1 MPPAPVIVVGAGMA
15 GLVTALLLAHRG
27 VEVLVC
33 ERGDQPGGKLREVP
47 VAGQRIDAGPT
58 VFTMRWVFDELLAEV
73 GTHLEAELGIRP
85 LEILARH
92 AWDQGGRL
100 DLFADLE
107 RTVAAIGDFAGA
119 AAARGYR
126 DFCREARGVYQTLEQ
141 PFIRA
146 PRPTPVS
153 LVGRVGPF
161 GLKGLLKIRPFETLW
176 QALGEHFP
184 DPRLRQLFG
193 RYATYCGSS
202 PFLAPATLMLIA
214 HVEQEGVWTVDGG
227 MHQIAAALTRLAMA
241 RGARFRFGTEVAEIL
256 SDRRR
261 VSGVRLATGE
271 ALAARA
277 VVMNGDVAAL
287 RAGLLGAAAS
297 GLSPPPAESQRS
309 LSAMTWNLVA
319 PTEGFPLVRH
329 SVFFSRDY
337 PAEFD
342 AIFRQ
347 GRLPAAPTVYVCA
360 QDRAGDVDWPGGA
373 IPGRRAGLADGKPP
387 PGEARG
393 ASGWAT
399 SESSGEGIPIP
410 GMGAGVAFSGPERL
424 LCLVNAPAI
433 GDTHA
438 FSPAEI
444 ESCEASAFSLLERCG
459 LRVQRSPAN
468 TRVTTPTDFNRLFPA
483 TGGAL
488 YGQASHGWKASF
500 NRPGTR
506 TKLPGLYLAGGSVH
520 PGAGVPMAALSG
532 RLAAACVLSD
542 LTSTSR

>member
-1 MPPAPVIVVGAGMA
+1 MA

-27 VEVLVC
+27 VEVLIC

-58 VFTMRWVFDELLAEV
+58 VFTMRWVFEELLAEV

-126 DFCREARGVYQTLEQ
+126 DFCREARGVYRTLEQ

-146 PRPTPVS
+146 PRPTPVG

-176 QALGEHFP
+176 EALGEHFP

-227 MHQIAAALTRLAMA
+227 MHQIAAALTRLATA
-241 RGARFRFGTEVAEIL
+241 RGARFHFNTEVTEIL
-256 SDRRR
+256 TDRQR
-261 VSGVRLATGE
+261 VRGVRLATGE
-271 ALAARA
+271 SLAAQA

-287 RAGLLGAAAS
+287 RAGLLGAGAR

-319 PTEGFPLVRH
+319 TTEGFPLVRH

-347 GRLPAAPTVYVCA
+347 GRLPTAPTVYVCA
-360 QDRAGDVDWPGGA
+360 QDRAGAADEPGDA
-373 IPGRRAGLADGKPP
+373 VLDRRAGLDRGEAPG
-387 PGEARG
+387 GEARG
-393 ASGWAT
+393 TAEGEASGHYGE
-399 SESSGEGIPIP
+399 ESPVP
-410 GMGAGVAFSGPERL
+410 GVGLGPERL

-433 GDTHA
+433 GDTHV

-444 ESCEASAFSLLERCG
+444 ESCEASAFTLLERCG
-459 LRVQRSPAN
+459 LRVQRTPAN

-532 RLAAACVLSD
+532 RLAAECVLSD

>member
-1 MPPAPVIVVGAGMA
+1 MA

-27 VEVLVC
+27 VEVLIC

-47 VAGQRIDAGPT
+47 VAGKRIDAGPT

-161 GLKGLLKIRPFETLW
+161 GLKGLIKIRPFETLW

-184 DPRLRQLFG
+184 EPRLRQLFG

-241 RGARFRFGTEVAEIL
+241 RGAHFHFNTEVTEIL
-256 SDRRR
+256 TDRRR

-271 ALAARA
+271 CLAAQA

-342 AIFRQ
+342 AIFRR

-360 QDRAGDVDWPGGA
+360 QDRAGDADGAGGAVPARHAGPGG
-373 IPGRRAGLADGKPP
+373 
-387 PGEARG
+387 GEAPSWE
-393 ASGWAT
+393 SGGVAKWAI
-399 SESSGEGIPIP
+399 SGSAGEESPIP
-410 GMGAGVAFSGPERL
+410 GSGAGVALSGSERL

-459 LRVQRSPAN
+459 LRVQRTAAN

>member
-1 MPPAPVIVVGAGMA
+1 MPMTSRSHAKSPEPIVIVGAGMA

-47 VAGQRIDAGPT
+47 VADQRIDAGPT

-107 RTVAAIGDFAGA
+107 RTVAVIGDFAGA

-126 DFCREARGVYQTLEQ
+126 DFCREARGVYQALEK

-146 PRPTPVS
+146 SRPTPVS

-161 GLKGLLKIRPFETLW
+161 GLKGLLKIRPFDTLW

-184 DPRLRQLFG
+184 DIRLRQLFG

-202 PFLAPATLMLIA
+202 PFLSPATLMLIA

-227 MHQIAAALTRLAMA
+227 MHQIAATLRRLAEA
-241 RGARFRFGTEVAEIL
+241 RGATFRFGTEVTEIL
-256 SDRRR
+256 TDRQR
-261 VSGVRLATGE
+261 VTGVRLATGE
-271 ALAARA
+271 TLAARGL
-277 VVMNGDVAAL
+277 VMNGDVAAL
-287 RAGLLGAAAS
+287 HAGLLGDAARNRVPLARD
-297 GLSPPPAESQRS
+297 SQRS
-309 LSAMTWNLVA
+309 LSAVTWNLVA
-319 PTEGFPLVRH
+319 ATEGFPLVRH

-360 QDRAGDVDWPGGA
+360 QDRADAPDAVLQP
-373 IPGRRAGLADGKPP
+373 
-387 PGEARG
+387 
-393 ASGWAT
+393 
-399 SESSGEGIPIP
+399 
-410 GMGAGVAFSGPERL
+410 SGPERL

-459 LRVQRSPAN
+459 LRVQRTPAN

-500 NRPGTR
+500 SRPGTR

>member
-1 MPPAPVIVVGAGMA
+1 MPMTSRSHSKSPEPIVIVGAGMA

-33 ERGDQPGGKLREVP
+33 ERSDQPGGKLREVP
-47 VAGQRIDAGPT
+47 VAGQCIDAGPT

-126 DFCREARGVYQTLEQ
+126 DFCREARGVYQALEK

-146 PRPTPVS
+146 SRPTPVS

-161 GLKGLLKIRPFETLW
+161 GLKGLLKIRPFDTLW

-184 DPRLRQLFG
+184 DIRLRQLFG

-202 PFLAPATLMLIA
+202 PFLSPATLMLIA

-227 MHQIAAALTRLAMA
+227 MHQIAATLRRLAEA
-241 RGARFRFGTEVAEIL
+241 RGATFRFNTEVTEIL
-256 SDRRR
+256 TDRQR
-261 VSGVRLATGE
+261 VTGVRLATGE
-271 ALAARA
+271 TLAARGL
-277 VVMNGDVAAL
+277 VMNGDVAAL
-287 RAGLLGAAAS
+287 HAGLLGDAARNRVPLARD
-297 GLSPPPAESQRS
+297 SQRS
-309 LSAMTWNLVA
+309 LSAVTWNLVA
-319 PTEGFPLVRH
+319 ATEGFPLVRH

-360 QDRAGDVDWPGGA
+360 QDRADAPDAVLQP
-373 IPGRRAGLADGKPP
+373 
-387 PGEARG
+387 
-393 ASGWAT
+393 
-399 SESSGEGIPIP
+399 
-410 GMGAGVAFSGPERL
+410 SGPERL

-438 FSPAEI
+438 FSLAEI

-459 LRVQRSPAN
+459 LRVQRTPAN

-500 NRPGTR
+500 SRPGTR